1 MAEILDNQE
10 VTTETLNNIAVDL
23 GATSFNGFTEN
34 KFGADALNDI
44 TKALVG
50 SGITQGGN
58 KCKPYL
64 SGSDLYI
71 NTGTIIFASGAKIRV
86 TEPQKVTKQAN
97 TYIYALNDTALNTAQ
112 IVVSETE
119 PTTGDFVK
127 LAYVDE
133 NGALSDRRQWAES
146 NVLLGQNQTLTV
158 SIGGHVSGGND
169 NNVIIETETSWNGW
183 TRFIC
188 EGYNDNVNRKI
199 QYFASPVLGDDFVK
213 LADEFDGNI
222 YAYAKRD
229 GSKLILRIGT
239 GGSGKD
245 YSKELIL
252 I

>member
-44 TKALVG
+44 TKELVG
-50 SGITQGGN
+50 RGITQGGN

-97 TYIYALNDTALNTAQ
+97 TYIYAFNDTAQNTAQ

-133 NGALSDRRQWAES
+133 NGAVSDRRQWAES
-146 NVLLGQNQTLTV
+146 NVLLGQNQSLTV
-158 SIGGHVSGGND
+158 SIGGQVHRDRDVT
-169 NNVIIETETSWNGW
+169 IETETSWNGW
-183 TRFIC
+183 SRFIC
-188 EGYNDNVNRKI
+188 EGYKI
-199 QYFASPVLGDDFVK
+199 QYFASPVLGEDFVR
-213 LADEFDGNI
+213 LDNAFDDNI
-222 YAYAKRD
+222 SAYVKRE
-229 GSKLILRIGT
+229 GSKLILKVT
-239 GGSGKD
+239 TDWSTFQF
-245 YSKELIL
+245 SKELIL